1 VITRLRKQLPD
12 DAKPDEIELE
22 FKKFCK
28 TAKGKDEKFVSLFF
42 IFDPTVQ
49 ILNICYHIN

>member
-1 VITRLRKQLPD
+1 VINRLRKQLPD

-28 TAKGKDEKFVSLFF
+28 TAKGRDEKFVSKS
-42 IFDPTVQ
+42 
-49 ILNICYHIN
+49 NKK